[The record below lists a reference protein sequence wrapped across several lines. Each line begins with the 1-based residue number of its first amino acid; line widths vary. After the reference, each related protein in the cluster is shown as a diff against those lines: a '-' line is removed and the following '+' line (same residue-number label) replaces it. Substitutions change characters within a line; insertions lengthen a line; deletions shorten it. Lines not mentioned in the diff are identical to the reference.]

1 MEDEIKEYVCGFL
14 FFKSVDIDTK
24 ENPPVPPTERSV
36 LLILKDRPTWQAGL
50 YNGIGGKVEKGE
62 ARFDAMVRECH
73 EECGLAI
80 KDWEYFCL
88 MQGDGYVV
96 HFYKAFRDIVSPWEQ
111 KTTESLAAFPV
122 SALPKN
128 LINSNR
134 YLIPMAL
141 EDDMKRAIVIT
152 Q

>member
-1 MEDEIKEYVCGFL
+1 MSKEIKEYVCGFL
-14 FFKSVDIDTK
+14 FFNDVSLTSFEASIM
-24 ENPPVPPTERSV
+24 PASERKV

-50 YNGIGGKVEKGE
+50 YNGIGGKVEKDE
-62 ARFDAMVRECH
+62 VRFDAMVRECY

-80 KDWEYFCL
+80 KDWDYFCL
-88 MQGDGYVV
+88 MRGDGYIV
-96 HFYKAFRDIVSPWEQ
+96 HFYKAFRDIISPWEQ

-128 LINSNR
+128 LIKSNR

-152 Q
+152 E